1 MLHVNRR
8 QVLTIQTDLFGSLT
22 MEQLQEFDRSHHM
35 HAFTAPEA
43 LRMAPPFM
51 IDSAEGV
58 YVSGQN
64 IRLLDAMAGLGCVNI
79 GYGRQELADT
89 AAQVMKELSYY
100 HSFAAVTN
108 PYAAALSRK
117 IASLAP
123 ASMNKVFISNSGSE
137 AVETALKLVALYWK
151 NKGKPK
157 RRAIITR
164 DYAYHGSTI
173 ATAALNG
180 NADMANQ
187 FGFIDTT
194 TILRAK
200 APYWYRE
207 GGDLTPE
214 EFGVLAAQSVE
225 KTILEAGP
233 ENVAAFIGEP
243 VQGTMGIIVPPASYW
258 PEVERI
264 CRKYGV
270 LLVADEVV
278 SGFGRTGN
286 WFGQETF
293 GFTAD
298 IMTLAKGLSS
308 SYLPVSATV
317 ISDDV
322 ATEIESGSGLLQHGF
337 TTSGHPVTC
346 AVALKN
352 IMLLEE
358 EKLVEAVRDNK
369 GPYLEATLKAA
380 LGDHPLIGEIR
391 VSGLMAA
398 IEIAKDKA
406 TREQYPLD
414 LAVCDHVGQGALM
427 RGLIVRPVGN
437 VVVMCPPFI
446 ISRAEIDFICST
458 LLDACNDVQAALECQ
473 PS

>member
-1 MLHVNRR
+1 V
-8 QVLTIQTDLFGSLT
+8 TIQADLMGSMTL
-22 MEQLQEFDRSHHM
+22 EQLQEFDRNHHM
-35 HAFTAPEA
+35 HSFTAPEA
-43 LRMAPPFM
+43 MKQAPPFM
-51 IDSAEGV
+51 IDSAEGS
-58 YVSGQN
+58 YVTGQN

-79 GYGRQELADT
+79 GYGRKELADT
-89 AAQVMKELSYY
+89 AAHVMEKLSYY

-108 PYAAALSRK
+108 PYAAALSQK

-123 ASMNKVFISNSGSE
+123 SHLNKVFISNSGSE

-151 NKGKPK
+151 NKGEPN
-157 RRAIITR
+157 RRAVITR

-180 NADMANQ
+180 NAEMANQ
-187 FGFIDTT
+187 FGFIDSTR
-194 TILRAK
+194 ILRAK

-207 GGDLTPE
+207 GGEMTPD
-214 EFGVLAAQSVE
+214 EFGIAAAQSVE
-225 KTILEAGP
+225 ATILEAGP

-243 VQGTMGIIVPPASYW
+243 IQGTMGIIVPPVTYW

-270 LLVADEVV
+270 LLIADEVV
-278 SGFGRTGN
+278 SGFGRTGH

-293 GFTAD
+293 GFSAD

-322 ATEIESGSGLLQHGF
+322 TSVIEGKSALLQHGF

-358 EKLVEAVRDNK
+358 EGLVAAVREDK
-369 GPYLEATLKAA
+369 GPYLEGSLKTA
-380 LGDHPLIGEIR
+380 LGDHPLVGEIR
-391 VSGLMAA
+391 VSGLMVA
-398 IEIAKDKA
+398 IEFAKDKG
-406 TREQYPLD
+406 TREQYPAD
-414 LAVCDHVGQGALM
+414 LAICDHVGQASLM
-427 RGLIVRPVGN
+427 QGLIVRPVGN

-446 ISRAEIDFICST
+446 ISHAEIDFICDV
-458 LLDACNDVQAALECQ
+458 LAQACNNVHAALQ
-473 PS
+473 S

>member
-1 MLHVNRR
+1 M
-8 QVLTIQTDLFGSLT
+8 TIQADLMGSLT
-22 MEQLQEFDRSHHM
+22 LDQLQEFDRNHHM
-35 HAFTAPEA
+35 HPFTSPEA
-43 LRMAPPFM
+43 LRIAPPFM
-51 IDSAEGV
+51 IDSADGV

-79 GYGRQELADT
+79 GYGRTELAET
-89 AAQVMKELSYY
+89 AAHVMKKLSYY

-108 PYAAALSRK
+108 PYAAALSQK

-123 ASMNKVFISNSGSE
+123 IHMNKVFISNSGSE

-151 NKGKPK
+151 TKGEPK
-157 RRAIITR
+157 RRTIITR

-180 NADMANQ
+180 NAEMATQ
-187 FGFIDTT
+187 FGFIDST

-207 GGDLTPE
+207 GGDLTPD
-214 EFGVLAAQSVE
+214 EFGIVAAQSVE
-225 KTILEAGP
+225 TTILEAGA

-243 VQGTMGIIVPPASYW
+243 VQGTMGIIVPPATYW

-270 LLVADEVV
+270 LLIADEVV

-286 WFGQETF
+286 WFAQETF
-293 GFTAD
+293 GFSAD

-322 ATEIESGSGLLQHGF
+322 AEVIEGGSALLQHGF

-352 IMLLEE
+352 ILLLEE
-358 EKLVEAVRDNK
+358 EGLVTAVRDDK
-369 GPYLEATLKAA
+369 GPYFEASLKAA
-380 LGDHPLIGEIR
+380 LGDNPLVGEIR
-391 VSGLMAA
+391 TSGLMAA
-398 IEIAKDKA
+398 IELTKDKA
-406 TREQYPLD
+406 TREQYPAE
-414 LAVCDHVGQGALM
+414 LAICDHIGQAALM
-427 RGLIVRPVGN
+427 QGLIVRPVGN

-446 ISRAEIDFICST
+446 ISHAEIDFICSV
-458 LLDACNDVQAALECQ
+458 LAEACTNIHTALQ
-473 PS
+473 NQGD